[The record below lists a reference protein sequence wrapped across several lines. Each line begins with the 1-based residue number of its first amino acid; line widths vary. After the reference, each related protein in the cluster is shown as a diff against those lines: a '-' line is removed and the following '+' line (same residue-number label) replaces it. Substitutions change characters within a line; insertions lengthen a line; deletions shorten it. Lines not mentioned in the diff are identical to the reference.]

1 MGRVDAAVHWLKD
14 LPTQDAPGL
23 TIAVIPERADA
34 RDILISPSGHL
45 LGELP
50 STAFVGTSSQ
60 RRSAQ
65 LLAYRRDLSTR
76 SIRGNV
82 DTRIQKIRAGQY
94 QAGILAAAGVIRLG
108 LQEHITQYLPL
119 DIMMPAPGQGALAVQ
134 CRAGDEETLRWLRPL
149 EHTPTRLAVTAERA
163 FLTALGGGCS
173 LPVGAIARKNNLQIE
188 MRGVVAAPDGSCL
201 LRVSASGSQPQVL
214 GEQLAQHA
222 LEQGAGELI
231 ALENPRG

>member
-1 MGRVDAAVHWLKD
+1 MDAAVHSLKD
-14 LPTQDAPGL
+14 LPTQYAPGL

-45 LGELP
+45 LGELS

-82 DTRIQKIRAGQY
+82 DTRIQKIAASQIPGRHPGGSRRNP
-94 QAGILAAAGVIRLG
+94 AGIAGAYHAV
-108 LQEHITQYLPL
+108 
-119 DIMMPAPGQGALAVQ
+119 PAPGYYDPGPRTGRA
-134 CRAGDEETLRWLRPL
+134 CRAVPAPGDRETLRWLRPI

-173 LPVGAIARKNNLQIE
+173 LPVGAIARKNNLQIK
-188 MRGVVAAPDGSCL
+188 MRGVVAAPDGVVYCGSPHQAANPKFW
-201 LRVSASGSQPQVL
+201 VSSLPNMPLNRAQV
-214 GEQLAQHA
+214 
-222 LEQGAGELI
+222 
-231 ALENPRG
+231 NS